1 MSLTDSAIKALRP
14 AEKRFKAFDSGGLYL
29 EVLPSG
35 SKVWRL
41 KYRWERKDKR
51 LTIGPYPS
59 VTLKD
64 ARKQAQRAK
73 NVLESGRD
81 PAAEKS
87 AEDKAVTF
95 EAVTREWIEKQ
106 SARWSDV
113 HKSTVCYRLERF
125 AFQHIG
131 ALPIDSV
138 TPQQVLHCV
147 RLVEGQ
153 GKNETASRVLGIC
166 SQVFR
171 YAVACG
177 YCQSYPCRDLRGALM
192 AHVETPR
199 PALTRK
205 EDIAGLMAAIDA
217 YVGYGVTRAALY
229 WSAYTFCRPG
239 EVRRAEWSEI
249 FWDEKEW
256 RIPPE
261 KMKMRFEH
269 RVPLCRQC
277 MDILYELREKRFS
290 EVWIFPSTRPSRP
303 LSENGVLSALRRM
316 GYEKHEM
323 TAHGF
328 RAMAS
333 TMLNELG
340 YRPDIIERQL
350 AHGDTDKV
358 RAVYNRAAYMD
369 ERRVMMQAWADY
381 LDKLRDG
388 HCHRAI

>member
-138 TPQQVLHCV
+138 TPQQVYIVFDSWRDRV
-147 RLVEGQ
+147 RTKRPHGYL
-153 GKNETASRVLGIC
+153 ASVHRCLDMLWPAAIVSRTPVGIC
-166 SQVFR
+166 
-171 YAVACG
+171 
-177 YCQSYPCRDLRGALM
+177 
-192 AHVETPR
+192 
-199 PALTRK
+199 
-205 EDIAGLMAAIDA
+205 
-217 YVGYGVTRAALY
+217 
-229 WSAYTFCRPG
+229 
-239 EVRRAEWSEI
+239 AE
-249 FWDEKEW
+249 
-256 RIPPE
+256 R
-261 KMKMRFEH
+261 
-269 RVPLCRQC
+269 
-277 MDILYELREKRFS
+277 
-290 EVWIFPSTRPSRP
+290 
-303 LSENGVLSALRRM
+303 
-316 GYEKHEM
+316 
-323 TAHGF
+323 
-328 RAMAS
+328 
-333 TMLNELG
+333 
-340 YRPDIIERQL
+340 
-350 AHGDTDKV
+350 
-358 RAVYNRAAYMD
+358 
-369 ERRVMMQAWADY
+369 
-381 LDKLRDG
+381 
-388 HCHRAI
+388 